1 LIRGQDELRQDSFV
15 LIISRDTR
23 FERHLLTEKSHA
35 ANPVRAA
42 DRPYA
47 PNFIRGGD
55 AAFHIFNTQQF
66 AAGLRE
72 DVLYPRW
79 FGDFYNG
86 YGARVGI
93 GYAPL
98 TYYGG
103 SLFMLL
109 GYSVFTALKTLL
121 TITLI
126 IGGLGMYRLASRF
139 FADSRGDGGA
149 GLSGNAVLRG

>member
-1 LIRGQDELRQDSFV
+1 MLQTLYARLIDPMRPILSGAA
-15 LIISRDTR
+15 TR
-23 FERHLLTEKSHA
+23 
-35 ANPVRAA
+35 P
-42 DRPYA
+42 
-47 PNFIRGGD
+47 FI
-55 AAFHIFNTQQF
+55 IFNTQQF